1 MLGAIVVSEVKQ
13 MQGCFLPSKPPYD
26 DDCLGGTPKNS
37 CPILSRY
44 WDQEKNNVSRPEVL
58 SHTESKLNFNL
69 SE

>member
-44 WDQEKNNVSRPEVL
+44 WGQEKNNVSR
-58 SHTESKLNFNL
+58 
-69 SE
+69 